1 MTPTAGAADPD
12 AWVEVP
18 FEVQKPQGGLR
29 VDQYLARRL
38 ERYSRA
44 EIQRLI
50 AAGRVSIADR
60 AVKAARRVTSGERV
74 VLRYP
79 KREEPPCAYE
89 SLAVLFEDDELLA
102 VNKPGNL
109 LTHPT
114 DKILDN
120 AATSI
125 LKRQFPGRTLRL
137 LHRLDRE
144 TSGVLLLA
152 KDAETARRLAGLF
165 LTREVKKEYW
175 AVVRGPV
182 GWKSTVVD
190 APIGREGL
198 EIKVRQKVGAGQKA
212 VTELECLA
220 AGAEASLVLAK
231 PRTGR
236 LHQIR
241 AHLAHIGHPILGDKL
256 YTGAGEVYM
265 KAVRGEVR
273 PEDLA
278 GLGGDR
284 QLLHAR
290 TVAIEG
296 RIILAPPPEDFSTAL
311 RAHGLLAP

>member
-1 MTPTAGAADPD
+1 MARAAQPA

-18 FEVQKPQGGLR
+18 FEVQKSHGGLR
-29 VDQYLARRL
+29 VDQHLARRL

-50 AAGRVSIADR
+50 AAGRVSIAQR
-60 AVKAARRVTSGERV
+60 PVKAARRVASGERV
-74 VLRYP
+74 VIRYP
-79 KREEPPCAYE
+79 KRQEPPCAHE
-89 SLAVLFEDDELLA
+89 SLPVLFEDDILLA
-102 VNKPGNL
+102 VNKPGDL

-114 DKILDN
+114 DKIVDN

-152 KDAETARRLAGLF
+152 KDAATARRLSGLF
-165 LTREVKKEYW
+165 LTREVRKEYW
-175 AVVRGPV
+175 ALVRGAV

-198 EIKVRQKVGAGQKA
+198 EIKVRQKVGTGQKA
-212 VTELECLA
+212 VTEFECLA
-220 AGAEASLVLAK
+220 AGAETSLILAK

-256 YTGAGEVYM
+256 YTGEGEIYM
-265 KAVRGEVR
+265 KAVRGEIR

-278 GLGGDR
+278 GLGSDR

-290 TVAIEG
+290 TVTLAG
-296 RIILAPPPEDFSTAL
+296 RTIVAPPPEDFSAAL
-311 RAHGLLAP
+311 RAHGLTAP